1 MVLKIGFG
9 AFPEHGWRVRS
20 FQEHGHRMGT
30 DEWMRGAGALACG
43 ANTENREKGGTEN

>member
-1 MVLKIGFG
+1 MDLV
-9 AFPEHGWRVRS
+9 H
-20 FQEHGHRMGT
+20 FQNTDGECGVFKNTDTRMGT